1 MSVQKWTTPL
11 QGLDS
16 LRQIEDT
23 MPSPGP
29 GEVLV
34 KINAVSLNYRDVEGE
49 NPSKQ
54 DELRLISVSD
64 KG

>member
-1 MSVQKWTTPL
+1 MSVQKWVTPL

-16 LRQIEDT
+16 LRQIEDS

-34 KINAVSLNYRDVEGE
+34 KINAVSLNYRDVEGG
-49 NPSKQ
+49 
-54 DELRLISVSD
+54 VSLQ
-64 KG
+64 KPKKKTKPNGY

>member
-1 MSVQKWTTPL
+1 MSVQKWITPL

-16 LRQIEDT
+16 LRQIEDS

-34 KINAVSLNYRDVEGE
+34 KIKAVSLNYRDVEGE
-49 NPSKQ
+49 NPLQ
-54 DELRLISVSD
+54 TEQT
-64 KG
+64 